1 MNCDWCGKDIP
12 LKPPGRKLIIYNVTI
27 LGRDMI
33 ICYFCKRMAEDY
45 RKKGGEE
52 RADREKL

>member
-12 LKPPGRKLIIYNVTI
+12 LAEKNRRVLLYHVT
-27 LGRDMI
+27 LLNREMI

-45 RKKGGEE
+45 ARKGE
-52 RADREKL
+52 RATTNE